1 MPGPDTTRVTVIL
14 RHLQDGQVDH
24 EEATRELF
32 VLIYDELRR
41 IAGRLMNLERAGS
54 TLQATALVNEA
65 YLRLAD
71 AESLVWQN
79 RAHFFGVA
87 ARAMRQILVDHA
99 RNRKAAKRGGDWRR
113 VTLHEAIAE
122 QQEHDFQ
129 VLELEDALVKLAD
142 EHERM
147 ARIAELRLFGGLRM
161 TEIAHVLQIS
171 RRTAQDDWRVAR
183 MWLRREL
190 YGDASPAGD
199 KSAP

>member
-1 MPGPDTTRVTVIL
+1 M
-14 RHLQDGQVDH
+14 
-24 EEATRELF
+24 
-32 VLIYDELRR
+32 
-41 IAGRLMNLERAGS
+41 S
-54 TLQATALVNEA
+54 TKP

-99 RNRKAAKRGGDWRR
+99 RSRRAAKRGGDWRR
-113 VTLHEAIAE
+113 VTLHEAISE
-122 QQEHDFQ
+122 NQEHDFQ
-129 VLELEDALVKLAD
+129 VLELEDALVKLTG

-147 ARIAELRLFGGLRM
+147 ARIAELRLFGGLQM
-161 TEIAHVLQIS
+161 TEIAHILQIS

-190 YGDASPAGD
+190 YGDAPSAGD
-199 KSAP
+199 TTTS